1 MKIVIKQKH
10 PKYLLHRMP
19 PTGSLGS
26 FIPPPSPAVHQA
38 SFQILFFFCLPDTTS
53 VAQAARPPLWGVAAG
68 SRWGWPAC
76 TLVPPSLFSALQHS
90 EFSLTQM

>member
-53 VAQAARPPLWGVAAG
+53 VAQASTASALG
-68 SRWGWPAC
+68 SRSRLPVGLACLHACPSQSLLSPPA
-76 TLVPPSLFSALQHS
+76 Q
-90 EFSLTQM
+90 